1 DPNARVTV
9 TLDDVTQQVTADAT
23 GRWQA
28 DFAPE
33 TLPGYGAHRVSVEV
47 VSTFGTHSQS
57 VDRDIRVTAI
67 PEDVVIGQSTDNK
80 GPGDGS
86 VWNTGAGGEFAH
98 TSAFVAQNVDG
109 EMASWG
115 NQTPYLNVPGHSFI
129 LPNATSFL
137 GIDSAQWEFEG
148 VAEQLR
154 DGVESVASSGGAFA
168 ALKSDGSVITWG
180 NPIYGGASH
189 VVGHYQEFSDFVGR
203 AVSVADELNA
213 GVVAIYSN
221 KYAFAA
227 LKDDGS
233 VITWGDEE
241 RGGKSAVIDD
251 RFYWRYARSD
261 GADGDT
267 SVAEELR
274 DGVVAV
280 YSTEAAFAALKVD
293 GSVVTWGSQGFT
305 ISGVQDAGDSSAVAE
320 DLHDGVT
327 AIFSTR
333 TAFAALKEDGSVVTW
348 GRDAFGGDS
357 SAVQDALQ
365 SGVVSVFSTD
375 SAFAALKEDGSVIT
389 WGNPDRG
396 GDAVSAAAQ
405 IDSGVVTVVSNGLAF
420 AALKDDGSVVTWG
433 ASASGGDSSAVAD
446 ELTGGVLH
454 IHATAGAFAAIKAD
468 GSVITWGSSGH
479 GGDSSEAADFLAG
492 GVTDLA
498 APWDTDPLSPSDLVP
513 TPAIPE
519 IDPFAQDGVIGAQEQ
534 AEGLVIRG
542 SADPGAAVRL
552 TLAGQTHD
560 AVADDAGLW
569 SVALLPAQV
578 PDFG

>member
-1 DPNARVTV
+1 
-9 TLDDVTQQVTADAT
+9 

-333 TAFAALKEDGSVVTW
+333 TAFA
-348 GRDAFGGDS
+348 
-357 SAVQDALQ
+357 
-365 SGVVSVFSTD
+365 
-375 SAFAALKEDGSVIT
+375 
-389 WGNPDRG
+389 
-396 GDAVSAAAQ
+396 
-405 IDSGVVTVVSNGLAF
+405 
-420 AALKDDGSVVTWG
+420 
-433 ASASGGDSSAVAD
+433 
-446 ELTGGVLH
+446 
-454 IHATAGAFAAIKAD
+454 
-468 GSVITWGSSGH
+468 
-479 GGDSSEAADFLAG
+479 
-492 GVTDLA
+492 
-498 APWDTDPLSPSDLVP
+498 
-513 TPAIPE
+513 
-519 IDPFAQDGVIGAQEQ
+519 
-534 AEGLVIRG
+534 
-542 SADPGAAVRL
+542 
-552 TLAGQTHD
+552 
-560 AVADDAGLW
+560 
-569 SVALLPAQV
+569 
-578 PDFG
+578 